1 MQKNNLT
8 KKILLV
14 GCGNIGSRHL
24 QALVKIPYETEID
37 IIEPNIDAQNL
48 AKNRL
53 NESQFEESLFR
64 IKWNT
69 SIDHSRNY
77 DLVILATPSKNRFEL
92 IKTLINDGN
101 RRFLVEKMVCQSKQE
116 YEFILS
122 LINSTNSKAWINA
135 SRRYYDSYQKIKN
148 QLEHDSQISIHVNT
162 GNMGLGSN
170 AIHFLDLFSWFT
182 ENDNFTLNGDFLDN
196 EIQENKR
203 GIEYKEFS
211 GMIVG
216 KSPKNSTITLNFSQK
231 KDLPLYV
238 SFFQNDKSFIIDET
252 NEIIFDHNSEERLE
266 FKIEFQSTLTT
277 KIVKD
282 IFEHDESLLPTL
294 KELKIAHYE
303 LFRIFNSHIKKM
315 TNTEVEI
322 CPIT

>member
-24 QALVKIPYETEID
+24 QALVKIPYETEIE

-48 AKNRL
+48 AKSRL
-53 NESQFEESLFR
+53 NESPFEESLFR
-64 IKWNT
+64 IKWST
-69 SIDHSRNY
+69 IDNPKTY

-92 IKTLINDGN
+92 IKTLVNAGN

-122 LINSTNSKAWINA
+122 LINSTDSKAWVNA

-148 QLEHDSQISIHVNT
+148 QFDHNSQIHIYVNT
-162 GNMGLGSN
+162 GNLGLGSN
-170 AIHFLDLFSWFT
+170 AIHFIDLFSWFI
-182 ENDNFTLNGDFLDN
+182 ENEDFTLNGDFLNN

-211 GMIVG
+211 GMIIG
-216 KSPKNSTITLNFSQK
+216 KSTKNSTITLNFSQNEG
-231 KDLPLYV
+231 LPLYV
-238 SFFQNDKSFIIDET
+238 SFFQNDKSFLIDET
-252 NEIIFDHNSEERLE
+252 NEILFDHNSEKKTKFLV
-266 FKIEFQSTLTT
+266 EFQSTLTT

-282 IFEHDESLLPTL
+282 IFEHDKSLLPTL
-294 KELKIAHYE
+294 EESKIVHYE
-303 LFRIFNSHIKKM
+303 LFRIFNSHIKKITDM
-315 TNTEVEI
+315 EVEK